1 MTQGACRDPGLRALL
16 NLSSQTQGTNSN
28 QNAKFHYFFFP
39 EAAAFPAAHVICSQA
54 LLRGSVMRR
63 VELQNVELTLTHCH
77 SSQALKAEQGDS
89 NQEGNAL
96 ISCRPEDYFV

>member
-1 MTQGACRDPGLRALL
+1 
-16 NLSSQTQGTNSN
+16 
-28 QNAKFHYFFFP
+28 
-39 EAAAFPAAHVICSQA
+39 
-54 LLRGSVMRR
+54 MRR